1 MYVYVYICIKLHIYI
16 YTRVCLTFCFCCVFL
31 NQRVYGIRW
40 SVDYEDA
47 GFCEK
52 RNKLH
57 LSALMG
63 LYFSIYKKEV
73 GSNF

>member
-1 MYVYVYICIKLHIYI
+1 MFYVL
-16 YTRVCLTFCFCCVFL
+16 FCCVFL

-40 SVDYEDA
+40 SVEYEDA